1 MCDAFNSPSIMFI
14 SSENS
19 AAPMHSAAKAGY
31 LNVVKLLVESG
42 ASTMAETSG
51 GRVPLWYAAAEGNV
65 NVVTYLISQK
75 HDSYR

>member
-1 MCDAFNSPSIMFI
+1 MRLQDGWTPL
-14 SSENS
+14 
-19 AAPMHSAAKAGY
+19 HSAAKAGY
-31 LNVVKLLVESG
+31 LNVVTLLVESG

-51 GRVPLWYAAAEGNV
+51 GRIPLWYAAAEGNV